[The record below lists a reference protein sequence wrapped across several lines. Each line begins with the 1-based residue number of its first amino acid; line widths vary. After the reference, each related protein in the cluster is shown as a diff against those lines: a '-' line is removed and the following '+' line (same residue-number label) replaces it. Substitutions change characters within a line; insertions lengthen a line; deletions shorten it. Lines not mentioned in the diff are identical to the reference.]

1 MLCMPPE
8 SENATPTVT
17 VRGYATIRAE
27 PDEALLEVTL
37 SALEDSP
44 GPAMSDVSA
53 RSSGLVVLL
62 DELGVAKADR
72 STTGVTVHEEFDYV
86 KGEHRSRGYEAS
98 SGVTVRVTDP
108 EILGRLIAQATEKLA
123 AKLDGPHWQIKA
135 DNPVW
140 LEAARQA
147 AADGRRKAEAYA
159 EGVGAKLG
167 RLIQLVEPGS
177 ESVRPMRISR
187 AAAFAA
193 ASPPGDSM
201 PIESGEHDVAASI
214 NVTFALKLD

>member
-1 MLCMPPE
+1 M
-8 SENATPTVT
+8 
-17 VRGYATIRAE
+17 RAE

-37 SALEDSP
+37 SALEDAP
-44 GPAMSDVSA
+44 GPALSDVSA
-53 RSSGLVVLL
+53 RSNRLVVLL
-62 DELGVAKADR
+62 DKLGVAKADR
-72 STTGVTVHEEFDYV
+72 STTGITVHEAFDYV
-86 KGEHRSRGYEAS
+86 KGERRSYGYRAS
-98 SGVTVRVTDP
+98 SGVTVRVTDL
-108 EILGRLIAQATEKLA
+108 EVLGRLIAQATETLA
-123 AKLDGPHWQIKA
+123 ANLDGPHWHIKA

-177 ESVRPMRISR
+177 ESGRPIR
-187 AAAFAA
+187 APAAVFAA
-193 ASPPGDSM
+193 SSAPGDSM

-214 NVTFALKLD
+214 IVTFALKLD

>member
-1 MLCMPPE
+1 MLGMPSE
-8 SENATPTVT
+8 SENAIRTVT

-37 SALEDSP
+37 SAREDTP
-44 GPAMSDVSA
+44 GLALSDVSA
-53 RSSGLVVLL
+53 RSNGLVALL

-72 STTGVTVHEEFDYV
+72 STTGVRVYEAFDYV
-86 KGEHRSRGYEAS
+86 NGERRSCGYEAS
-98 SGVTVRVTDP
+98 SGVSVRLADP
-108 EILGRLIAQATEKLA
+108 EVLGRLIAQATETLA
-123 AKLDGPHWQIKA
+123 AKLDGPHWRIKA

-177 ESVRPMRISR
+177 ERVVPQRTSEAV
-187 AAAFAA
+187 FAA
-193 ASPPGDSM
+193 SSTPMDSM
-201 PIESGEHDVAASI
+201 PVERGEHDVAASI
-214 NVTFALKLD
+214 NVTFALELD

>member
-1 MLCMPPE
+1 
-8 SENATPTVT
+8 
-17 VRGYATIRAE
+17 
-27 PDEALLEVTL
+27 
-37 SALEDSP
+37 
-44 GPAMSDVSA
+44 
-53 RSSGLVVLL
+53 VLL
-62 DELGVAKADR
+62 DELAVAKADR
-72 STTGVTVHEEFDYV
+72 STTGVTVHESFDYA
-86 KGEHRSRGYEAS
+86 KGERRSEGYRAS

-108 EILGRLIAQATEKLA
+108 KVLGRLIAQATETLA
-123 AKLDGPHWQIKA
+123 AKIDGPHWRIKA

-177 ESVRPMRISR
+177 ESVRPVPASG
-187 AAAFAA
+187 AVFAA
-193 ASPPGDSM
+193 SAPPEDSM